1 MSFFLFN
8 FDKIFRDVNIF
19 EAFCLIILGLIYN
32 FLDFISNFIVSNFTL
47 FICFCFFIYY
57 IIRIELQIKN
67 NSNLIYHLSDK
78 IEKLKLNKN
87 SDPHNLSK

>member
-47 FICFCFFIYY
+47 FICFCFSY
-57 IIRIELQIKN
+57 IILLELN
-67 NSNLIYHLSDK
+67 Y
-78 IEKLKLNKN
+78 KLKIIQI
-87 SDPHNLSK
+87 